1 MHLAGTGE
9 PMDPIWYTIR
19 IVATGIM
26 AVIGGLLL
34 WGASLVAPNVSSGAI
49 IWMVLLGLA
58 IPVGLFALFTLV
70 GWQRSTAG
78 GATPSPVIA
87 WCNDPRRYPFL
98 WLGFV
103 AVLFGGAYQIV
114 NEIKRGDAERGAA
127 QAYHRAVRDTLF
139 DACWV
144 RTGQAFRGDAGAAAS
159 LRPRMMNYCTCVD
172 IEVEKSYTPQQ
183 FAAVTKDQ
191 WWASGDEKI
200 DRIVQKCRIDDSSFV
215 RAAQTIREN
224 GGNPESD
231 AMQPK
236 ILAYAA
242 CVKVEL
248 ESGYTA
254 ATLMKV
260 STDPAWQDADDK
272 FRQIIARCTKY
283 AES

>member
-1 MHLAGTGE
+1 
-9 PMDPIWYTIR
+9 MDPIWYTIR

-26 AVIGGLLL
+26 AVIGVLLL
-34 WGASLVAPNVSSGAI
+34 WAAYLVSGNVAGAAI
-49 IWMVLLGLA
+49 AWMVLLGLA
-58 IPVGLFALFTLV
+58 IPIGFFALFTLV
-70 GWQRSTAG
+70 GWQRSAAA
-78 GATPSPVIA
+78 GATPNAVIA
-87 WCNDPRRYPFL
+87 WCNDRRRYPFL

-144 RTGQAFRGDAGAAAS
+144 RAGQAFRADAGAAAS

-172 IEVEKSYTPQQ
+172 IEVEKGYTPQQ

-191 WWASGDEKI
+191 WWAGGDEKI

-215 RAAQTIREN
+215 RAAQTIRKN

-248 ESGYTA
+248 DSGYTA

-260 STDPAWQDADDK
+260 STDPAWQDGDDK
-272 FRQIIARCTKY
+272 FRQIITRCTKY
-283 AES
+283 AEF